1 MNSKTTKNF
10 RSMLA
15 ILPSDIRRD
24 AREAYRWFNQ
34 NPAHPGLH
42 LKKVHSI
49 RPIYSVRIS
58 IDYRA
63 VGELDGNDM
72 IWFWIGPHGEYDKLL
87 RRL

>member
-1 MNSKTTKNF
+1 MNSKTTRNF

-15 ILPSDIRRD
+15 TLPSNVRQD
-24 AREAYRWFNQ
+24 AREAYRQFDQ
-34 NPAHPGLH
+34 NPAHPSLH
-42 LKKVHSI
+42 LKKVHPT

-63 VGELDGNDM
+63 IDELHGDDM
-72 IWFWIGPHGEYDKLL
+72 VWFWIGPHGDYDKLL

>member
-15 ILPSDIRRD
+15 TLPSDIRQN
-24 AREAYRWFNQ
+24 ARETYRRFDQ
-34 NPAHPGLH
+34 NPAHPSLH
-42 LKKVHSI
+42 LKKVHPT

-63 VGELDGNDM
+63 IGELDGNDM
-72 IWFWIGPHGEYDKLL
+72 VWFWIGPHGEYDKLL